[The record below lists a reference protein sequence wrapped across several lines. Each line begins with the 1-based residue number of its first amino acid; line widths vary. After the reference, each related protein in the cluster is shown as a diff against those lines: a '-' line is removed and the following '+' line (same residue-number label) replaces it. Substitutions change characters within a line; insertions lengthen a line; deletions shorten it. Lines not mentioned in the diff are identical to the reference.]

1 MKIGIG
7 ADHNAYEAKE
17 ELKRYVIDELGHEVK
32 DYGTYSA
39 EAVDYPGIA
48 FNTATGVKNGE
59 VERAILICGTG
70 IGMAISAN
78 KIKGVRAAQ
87 VHDPYSAERAQ
98 MSNNAQVITFG
109 AKIIGVDVM
118 KLLAKEYLSN
128 TLPEEILKERLIKL
142 VQEKR
147 KKLNMLKITLAKFLT
162 TARRK

>member
-17 ELKRYVIDELGHEVK
+17 ELKNYIIEELGHEVK
-32 DYGTYSA
+32 DYGTHSP

-48 FNTATGVKNGE
+48 FNTATAVKNNE

-78 KIKGVRAAQ
+78 KIKGIRAAQ

-98 MSNNAQVITFG
+98 MSNNAQIITFG
-109 AKIIGVDVM
+109 GKVIGADVM

-128 TLPEEILKERLIKL
+128 TFAGGNSGRKVEQINEREEEEIEY
-142 VQEKR
+142 
-147 KKLNMLKITLAKFLT
+147 AKNHSC
-162 TARRK
+162 